1 MTQIALTQMEEPI
14 KPRRPRRRKK
24 DIEEGIVHAASE
36 VVVEK
41 GFAQTNIKDIMNRA
55 DMEPQI
61 FYRRYD
67 SLQNFY
73 KKFTKDNDFWLG
85 GLVGEIDMDT
95 ERHEEKLIKL
105 LNGLVDNLKKDSVM
119 LELLRW
125 EIAEGNEITKN
136 SAQKREFGTLGLTK
150 EYEILFKNTG
160 IDIVGVATLLISG
173 IYYLSLHR
181 DRSEFCEIDMREEK
195 DIERIKK
202 TITYLVRLL
211 FQRKEQINREQ
222 ILEEKVRKDDHS

>member
-1 MTQIALTQMEEPI
+1 
-14 KPRRPRRRKK
+14 
-24 DIEEGIVHAASE
+24 
-36 VVVEK
+36 
-41 GFAQTNIKDIMNRA
+41 
-55 DMEPQI
+55 
-61 FYRRYD
+61 
-67 SLQNFY
+67 
-73 KKFTKDNDFWLG
+73 
-85 GLVGEIDMDT
+85 MDT
-95 ERHEEKLIKL
+95 ESHEEKLIKL

-222 ILEEKVRKDDHS
+222 ILGEKVRKDDHS